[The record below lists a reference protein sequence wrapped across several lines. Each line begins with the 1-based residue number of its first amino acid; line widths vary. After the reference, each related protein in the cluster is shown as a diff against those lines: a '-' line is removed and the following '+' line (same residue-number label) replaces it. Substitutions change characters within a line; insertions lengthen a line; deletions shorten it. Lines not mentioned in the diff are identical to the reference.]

1 MPFVIGVVIGFGI
14 GFAGA
19 ILMAPEKKQRDTWP
33 AHMPRANAAE
43 GDGNHHDSRLAGLME
58 NLRERVNEATQEAR
72 EAKRA
77 KEREMMERYERS
89 VGRKSSG

>member
-1 MPFVIGVVIGFGI
+1 MPFVVGIVIGFGI

-19 ILMAPEKKQRDTWP
+19 ILLAPEKSKRDTWP
-33 AHMPRANAAE
+33 AHMPRASTAE
-43 GDGNHHDSRLAGLME
+43 GDGNHQDSRLAGLME
-58 NLRERVNEATQEAR
+58 NLRERINEATKEAR

-89 VGRKSSG
+89 VGRKQTP